1 MKLKHLLNE
10 KKNPVYTVFEK
21 TGYSDFYK
29 DKEDLGLYK
38 FSAQDDFHAY
48 VFIFMY
54 SVLQDDP
61 FNLDTE
67 EGFAESLEYLEK
79 DVVHQK
85 VTEQFIKGELAD
97 LANSKY
103 TYRRPFA
110 EFYWVKKNG
119 KILAE
124 FNEPSVSSTRG
135 VEKEDF
141 T

>member
-1 MKLKHLLNE
+1 MKFKALNE
-10 KKNPVYTVFEK
+10 KKNPVYTVFSK
-21 TGYSDFYK
+21 IGYSDNYK

-48 VFIFMY
+48 AFIFMY
-54 SVLQDDP
+54 DVLQDDP
-61 FNLDTE
+61 FGLDTE

-79 DVVHQK
+79 DVVGHK
-85 VTEQFIKGELAD
+85 VTEQFIKDELAN
-97 LANSKY
+97 LKNSKY

-110 EFYWVKKNG
+110 EFYWIKKNG

-135 VEKEDF
+135 VEMEDL